1 MREVARFPLADGGI
15 ASVEVEDQEYGT
27 RLVSRSSSGYIE
39 AASTLDHAMDQIRD
53 VASAMV
59 RPLRDIQP
67 RPDGVEVAFGV
78 RLNAEAGALISSSVV
93 ESHFQVTL
101 TWKAAPPARDVGEAG
116 D

>member
-15 ASVEVEDQEYGT
+15 ASVEVEDQEYGA
-27 RLVSRSSSGYIE
+27 RSVSRSYGGYIE
-39 AASTLDHAMDQIRD
+39 AASTLDQAMDQIRG

-59 RPLRDIQP
+59 RPLREIHP

-78 RLNAEAGALISSSVV
+78 RLNAEAGALIASNVA

-101 TWKAAPPARDVGEAG
+101 TWTATPPTDEVSV
-116 D
+116 

>member
-15 ASVEVEDQEYGT
+15 ASVEVEDQEYGA
-27 RLVSRSSSGYIE
+27 RSLARRGGYIE

-101 TWKAAPPARDVGEAG
+101 TWTATPPAREPGEVS